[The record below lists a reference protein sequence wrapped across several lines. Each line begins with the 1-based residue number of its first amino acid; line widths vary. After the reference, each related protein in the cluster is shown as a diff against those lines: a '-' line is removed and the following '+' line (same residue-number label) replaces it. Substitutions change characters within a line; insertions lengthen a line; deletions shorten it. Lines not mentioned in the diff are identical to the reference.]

1 MSHRIETICITLT
14 LAIAL
19 LANHSARAEENKPCL
34 KIKEACEQTG
44 FKPGSAGEGRGLLVD
59 CIRPIM
65 DNAPR
70 KASAGKPLPTVDAAI
85 VAACKT
91 KNPEFGKPK
100 LKGSPGPSASGS
112 DF

>member
-1 MSHRIETICITLT
+1 MSHRIETVCITLT

-19 LANHSARAEENKPCL
+19 LASHSARAEEKKPCL
-34 KIKEACEQTG
+34 KIKEACEQAG
-44 FKPGSAGEGRGLLVD
+44 FKQGAAGEGVGLQVD

-65 DNAPR
+65 DNAPQ

-91 KNPEFGKPK
+91 KNPEFGKPR
-100 LKGSPGPSASGS
+100 LNGSPGPATSGS